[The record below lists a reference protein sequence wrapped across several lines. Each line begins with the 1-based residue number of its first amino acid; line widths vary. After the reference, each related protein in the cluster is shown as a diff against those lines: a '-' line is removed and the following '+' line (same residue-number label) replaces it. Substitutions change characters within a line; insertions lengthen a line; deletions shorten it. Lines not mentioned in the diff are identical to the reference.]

1 MQTTDVETLYTQKIA
16 ECGGQWRM
24 ARMVSL
30 FNSGR
35 AMLEQRA
42 LSRTPSLEGD
52 RLKVEVARLMY
63 RKDPFVQRFL
73 AERVRDDC

>member
-1 MQTTDVETLYTQKIA
+1 
-16 ECGGQWRM
+16 
-24 ARMVSL
+24 MVSL

-42 LSRTPSLEGD
+42 LSRNPSLEGD

-63 RKDPFVQRFL
+63 RKDPFVHRFL
-73 AERVRDDC
+73 AERVRDYG